1 MSDRL
6 DDEIQAIV
14 RTFKGVLGVAAI
26 DLSAGAP
33 RQIVAVN
40 ADLRFPTASTIKT
53 AVMLEAYH
61 QAAEGTLSFDTPL
74 TCDSSDKVGGSGVL
88 RDLHDGLTLTVADAV
103 QLMIALSDN
112 TATNLLI
119 ARLGTASVNA
129 RLDTYGL
136 TRHAPLPPDVPRR
149 PAGRAAGSRTRVR
162 PRHDH
167 AARHGE
173 ADGAHRHRA
182 APSARMPRTRCW
194 RRCGASRIA
203 R

>member
-33 RQIVAVN
+33 REIVAVN

-61 QAAEGTLSFDTPL
+61 QAAEGRLSFDTPL
-74 TCDSSDKVGGSGVL
+74 TFHSADAVGGSGVL
-88 RDLHDGLTLTVADAV
+88 RDLHDGLTLTVGDAV
-103 QLMIALSDN
+103 RLMIALSDN

-136 TRHAPLPPDVPRR
+136 TSTRLFRPTFRDGRPDVLPDLEREFGLGMTTPREM
-149 PAGRAAGSRTRVR
+149 AKLMALIADRARRK
-162 PRHDH
+162 
-167 AARHGE
+167 
-173 ADGAHRHRA
+173 RA
-182 APSARMPRTRCW
+182 MPRTPCW
-194 RRCGASRIA
+194 QRSGASRIA